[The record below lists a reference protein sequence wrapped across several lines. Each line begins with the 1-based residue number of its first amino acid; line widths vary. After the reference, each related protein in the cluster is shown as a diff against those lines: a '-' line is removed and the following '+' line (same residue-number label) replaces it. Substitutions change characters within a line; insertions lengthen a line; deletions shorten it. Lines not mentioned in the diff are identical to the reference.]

1 MLESPPTY
9 PAFHEYPTKML
20 PQTTKH
26 KQKQALLN
34 SSMNDDFLASRKGAK
49 AQSFVAYFYQKF

>member
-1 MLESPPTY
+1 VERECGTQHFPDFVGFRPS
-9 PAFHEYPTKML
+9 
-20 PQTTKH
+20 
-26 KQKQALLN
+26 ALLN